1 MLCLIGTAFAIRL
14 DKKINLEDI
23 ERDNLKSEHKVKQEK
38 QETKTLTS
46 TTYIEQQQEQEV
58 QATPQ
63 VSYIQPQPSTVQQA
77 PPQTT
82 YIQQVP
88 PQATYIQQAPPQT
101 TYIQQA
107 PPQTTYIQ
115 QAPRQYSFQP
125 VKTAQSYLQSI
136 APQFINRLSQ
146 YEVPLVSDNSI
157 AQPNYYSQQQQ
168 QQQQYVY
175 LQPAAA
181 ASQVAPRAVQYVM
194 YIPASVAAAATSPA
208 TAYSASPKTET
219 LLQSAQEYLN
229 SLPLPQA
236 YTTQEYTYDVAAPP
250 QRYVMI
256 IK

>member
-1 MLCLIGTAFAIRL
+1 MLCLLGTAFAIRL

-46 TTYIEQQQEQEV
+46 TTYIEQQQQQEV

-63 VSYIQPQPSTVQQA
+63 VSYIQPQPSTIQQA

-82 YIQQVP
+82 YIQQV
-88 PQATYIQQAPPQT
+88 PPQT

-136 APQFINRLSQ
+136 APQFYNRLSQ
-146 YEVPLVSDNSI
+146 YEVPLVTDNSI
-157 AQPNYYSQQQQ
+157 AQPNYYSQQ

-250 QRYVMI
+250 QRYVI
-256 IK
+256 FIK